1 MIAIAFFCV
10 FCNGGKSMKATSAG
24 AVLGDCVTAFFSP
37 DKARRRGVGL
47 TARAGLKVGGK
58 SQAIKNRPRAVDWN
72 GVPIVTW
79 LRLQSPVGKA

>member
-10 FCNGGKSMKATSAG
+10 FGSGVLSVKAASAG
-24 AVLGDCVTAFFSP
+24 AVLWTRVIAFFSS

-58 SQAIKNRPRAVDWN
+58 LQVIKNRPRAVDGN
-72 GVPIVTW
+72 GVLIVTW
-79 LRLQSPVGKA
+79 LRLRPPAGKA